1 MGRGRVLDATPGD
14 NAAAARRLVGLG
26 VLTALPTAA
35 AGLSDWSDTAGAEQR
50 VGALHAGLNL
60 TAVALYT
67 GSWLSR
73 QKTSGAGVVLAVAGG
88 AVMAAAGYLGG
99 HLSYAQ
105 GVGID
110 TNAFQTG
117 PGDWQAV
124 ASAADIDDESP
135 YAVSAAGVSL
145 LVVKQAGRVHVLAN
159 RCTHRGAPLSDGPV
173 DRGCITCPWHGSV
186 FDLGT
191 GTVRRGPA
199 TQPQPVYETRIVEG
213 SIEVRRNEPRALR
226 TNSIGA

>member
-1 MGRGRVLDATPGD
+1 MQRAGQALVGPTQHLFEHVDPTAGEYSEADISPYFWHNGQYPDSDDYKHLFGRCH
-14 NAAAARRLVGLG
+14 RRLAAPHPRPRRPP
-26 VLTALPTAA
+26 ALPTAA

-73 QKTSGAGVVLAVAGG
+73 RKTSGAGVMLAVAGV

-124 ASAADIDDESP
+124 ASAADIDDERP

-173 DRGCITCPWHGSV
+173 DRGCITCPWHG
-186 FDLGT
+186 
-191 GTVRRGPA
+191 
-199 TQPQPVYETRIVEG
+199 
-213 SIEVRRNEPRALR
+213 
-226 TNSIGA
+226 